1 MKITFV
7 CPGLNLAG
15 GTRIIA
21 TYALKLYQRGHEV
34 TIVSKG
40 KTVVPWDRIVKNFL
54 RGKPI
59 PKPIPPD
66 LTYLQDSPVS
76 IKFVE
81 GDRPI
86 REEDVPDADVIIATF
101 WVTAEWVANFSP
113 KKGAKVY
120 FVQHH
125 EVFDYFAIDVQE
137 RARKTYYLPLHKIV
151 VAQWLEKLME
161 SNYGDSQVSLVPN
174 SVDTSL
180 LESEP
185 RDKQK
190 IPTVGLMYSTVPWK
204 GADLSLSAL
213 SLARQAI
220 PSLKLIAF
228 GHEQPSTDL
237 PLPLPYDYFYR
248 PAQTELKNLY
258 SQCDA
263 WLFGSSIEGF
273 GLPLLEAMACRTPV
287 IGTKAGAAPE
297 LVSQGS
303 GILLDSR
310 DPQEMAQAIISL
322 VQYSN
327 EDWSKMSEN
336 AYRVATSYSW
346 NDATTLFEAAL
357 QKTIDKGN

>member
-7 CPGLNLAG
+7 CASLNLAG

-21 TYALKLYQRGHEV
+21 NYALQLHQRGHQV

-40 KTVVPWDRIVKNFL
+40 KIIVPWERIVKNFL
-54 RGKPI
+54 RGRPI
-59 PKPIPPD
+59 PKPTLPD
-66 LTYLQDSPVS
+66 LTYFQDSPVP

-101 WVTAEWVANFSP
+101 WITAEWIANFSQ

-125 EVFDYFAIDVQE
+125 EVFDYFTAVDRE

-151 VAQWLEKLME
+151 IAQWLEKLME
-161 SNYGDSQVSLVPN
+161 SDYGDSRVSLVPN
-174 SVDTSL
+174 SVDTAL
-180 LESEP
+180 FKSEP

-190 IPTVGLMYSTVPWK
+190 TPTVGFMYSTVPWK
-204 GADLSLSAL
+204 GAAL
-213 SLARQAI
+213 ILEAISLAQQII
-220 PSLKLIAF
+220 PSLQLFAF
-228 GHEQPSTDL
+228 GSQQAMSEL
-237 PLPLPYDYFYR
+237 PLPQQCDYFYS
-248 PAQTELKNLY
+248 PPQSKLKDIY
-258 SQCDA
+258 SHCDV

-287 IGTKAGAAPE
+287 IATKAGAAPE

-303 GILLDSR
+303 GILLNSR
-310 DPQEMAQAIISL
+310 DPQEMSQAIIDL

-327 EDWSKMSEN
+327 EDWCKMSEN

-346 NDATTLFEAAL
+346 DDATTLFEAAL
-357 QKTIDKGN
+357 QEAIDR

>member
-7 CPGLNLAG
+7 CPSLNLAG

-21 TYALKLYQRGHEV
+21 KYASMLDQRGHEV

-40 KTVVPWDRIVKNFL
+40 KTIVPWERIVKNFL
-54 RGKPI
+54 KGKPI
-59 PKPIPPD
+59 PQSIPPD
-66 LTYLQDSPVS
+66 LTYFQDSPVS

-101 WVTAEWVANFSP
+101 WITAEWIANFSQ

-137 RARKTYYLPLHKIV
+137 RARKTYYLPFHKIV
-151 VAQWLEKLME
+151 IAQWLEKLME

-180 LESEP
+180 FGSEP
-185 RDKQK
+185 RGKQK
-190 IPTVGLMYSTVPWK
+190 IPTVGLMYSTVSWK
-204 GADLSLSAL
+204 GADLSLAAL

-228 GHEQPSTDL
+228 GHEQPTTDL
-237 PLPLPYDYFYR
+237 PLSPPYNYFYR
-248 PAQTELKNLY
+248 SAQSELKNLY

-310 DPQEMAQAIISL
+310 DPQEMAQAIINL

-327 EDWSKMSEN
+327 EDWCRISEQ

-346 NDATTLFEAAL
+346 DDATTLFEAAL
-357 QKTIDKGN
+357 QEAIDRKD